1 MLQLIEPAEINRGAV
16 PIFPQMALMGLLL
29 KRISR
34 FIVKVTLA
42 MRKMFSSNST
52 SLKTYLPGPDVPK
65 FIANLI
71 QRE

>member
-1 MLQLIEPAEINRGAV
+1 MNGIED
-16 PIFPQMALMGLLL
+16 
-29 KRISR
+29 
-34 FIVKVTLA
+34 VKVTLA

-52 SLKTYLPGPDVPK
+52 SLKPYLTGPDVPK

>member
-1 MLQLIEPAEINRGAV
+1 MV
-16 PIFPQMALMGLLL
+16 LLL

-42 MRKMFSSNST
+42 MRKMYSSNSPP
-52 SLKTYLPGPDVPK
+52 LKPYIPGPDVPR
-65 FIANLI
+65 FIASLI

>member
-1 MLQLIEPAEINRGAV
+1 LGLKSASVLDQIAV
-16 PIFPQMALMGLLL
+16 MILPL
-29 KRISR
+29 KRIIR

-42 MRKMFSSNST
+42 MRKIISNNSPP
-52 SLKTYLPGPDVPK
+52 LKSYLPDPDVLK